1 MTVFIPTEPPE
12 VLGPRFREHAVD
24 LRRTALISVDMQ
36 NADCAAKK
44 RHGPVPEGPAGEGYR
59 YFHDRLDRVA
69 IPNQRRLHAA
79 TRALGVENIYVI
91 IESLT
96 LDGRDRGLDHK
107 ISLIHNPRGSWEA
120 QVIEEVAPAEDD
132 IIIRKTASGPFGT
145 TNLDYVLKAL
155 DIRHLIVFGVLTD
168 QCVENTVRVG
178 GDLGY
183 LVTMVDD
190 ASATYSQVRHDN
202 ALSAF
207 KGYCRVRTTDAL
219 LAELDA
225 LRHMPPGEQMTSL

>member
-12 VLGPRFREHAVD
+12 VLGARFRERAVD
-24 LRRTALISVDMQ
+24 LRRTAVISVDMQ

-44 RHGPVPEGPAGEGYR
+44 RHGPVPEGAAGDGYR
-59 YFHDRLDRVA
+59 YFYDRLDRVV
-69 IPNQRRLHAA
+69 IPNQQRLHAA
-79 TRALGVENIYVI
+79 TRALGIENIYVI

-96 LDGRDRGLDHK
+96 LDGRDRGLDHR

-120 QVIEEVAPAEDD
+120 QVIDEVAPAGDD

-155 DIRHLIVFGVLTD
+155 GIDHLIVFGVLTD

-190 ASATYSQVRHDN
+190 ASATYSQVRHDH

-207 KGYCRVRTTDAL
+207 KGYCRIRSTDAL

-225 LRHMPPGEQMTSL
+225 LARIRSGS